1 MNSPEK
7 AQLIS
12 NFNSP
17 DHLGAIGKLLKDANE
32 IIFCT
37 AFLKQSGLNQIIKKL
52 KVTGTFYVGTDY
64 YLTEPNAIRDLIDA
78 GHTVYLVKKSKATFH
93 PKIYYIRHNKRIVL
107 ITGSANITGG
117 GLETN
122 FETSVQIQFNAGSTI
137 DNKFKL
143 LLKTFDVHAK
153 QITDEIELSQY
164 ERAYD
169 TYRKKHRKADK
180 DFEKEML
187 NTEKFDFTEAKKHL
201 KKYFSQ
207 GMNEDFNSRMEN
219 YRKAKEYLNIL
230 CKKRISSPSEF
241 LKYYEVVAKSFYSSG
256 LLRGKKEMARSYK
269 KIIAIIKLIAKN
281 KDESPLILFS
291 KACEMAKTANRFG
304 INALTE
310 IMSTY
315 NPRRFSIA
323 NGRTI
328 KSLENLKFKKFP
340 IANNFDENTYSQ
352 YNKLLSA
359 ISKLSGIKNLAQV
372 DHFLSWYYA
381 RVVKPKQDKQKRARN
396 K

>member
-52 KVTGTFYVGTDY
+52 NVSCTFYVGTDY

-78 GHTVYLVKKSKATFH
+78 GHTVYIVKKSKATFH
-93 PKIYYIRHNKRIVL
+93 PKIYYIRHGKRIVL

-143 LLKTFDVHAK
+143 LIKSFDAHTNHV
-153 QITDEIELSQY
+153 TDEIELSQY
-164 ERAYD
+164 EREYEA
-169 TYRKKHRKADK
+169 YRKKHKKADK
-180 DFEKEML
+180 DFEDEMRKIY
-187 NTEKFDFTEAKKHL
+187 KFDFSKI
-201 KKYFSQ
+201 KKYVKIYLGQ
-207 GMNEDFNSRMEN
+207 GQNVNFNNRSVD
-219 YRKAKEYLNIL
+219 YRNAKEYLNIL
-230 CKKRISSPSEF
+230 AKKRISSPTEF
-241 LKYYEVVAKSFYSSG
+241 LEYYEVAANLFHSSG
-256 LLRGKKEMARSYK
+256 LLRGKKRMSRSYK
-269 KIIAIIKLIAKN
+269 KIIAIIKLVAKN
-281 KDESPLILFS
+281 KSESPLSLF
-291 KACEMAKTANRFG
+291 AKCNVVANNANRFG
-304 INALTE
+304 VNAMTE

-315 NPRRFSIA
+315 YPGRFSIA

-328 KSLENLKFKKFP
+328 QSLDDLGLKVFP
-340 IANNFDENTYSQ
+340 SANSFDEKIYAN
-352 YNKLLSA
+352 YNKL
-359 ISKLSGIKNLAQV
+359 ISDIAKLSGFKNLAQV
-372 DHFLSWYYA
+372 DHFLSWYYQGY
-381 RVVKPKQDKQKRARN
+381 VKPKK
-396 K
+396 